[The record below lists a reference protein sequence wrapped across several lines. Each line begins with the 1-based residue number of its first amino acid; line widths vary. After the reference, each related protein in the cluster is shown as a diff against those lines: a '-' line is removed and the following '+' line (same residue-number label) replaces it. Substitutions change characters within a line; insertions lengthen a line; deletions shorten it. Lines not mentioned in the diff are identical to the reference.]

1 MPSKRPGKSFLDSDS
16 EDEAPK
22 KKSFLDD
29 DDEEEEEVKPKKKVS
44 FLDDDDEEEEEEEE
58 KPKKKKKSFLD
69 DDDEEEEEEEK
80 PKKKVSF
87 LDDDDEEEDEE
98 EGGDK
103 HGYAAAGK
111 SKKSSKSFLD
121 SDDEEG
127 DEDGEGNDIP
137 ESFLSDDSEEE
148 GDEDEDDEDEDED
161 EDDDYE
167 GGGKSWF
174 KSGGG
179 DDDDE
184 DSEES
189 RRVKSQAEKC
199 YDELDHVYEQISQHS
214 FEVNCQSVY
223 NDFEALQKV
232 FLKYDGVA
240 GVMYPPKLYLFAL
253 IEVGNFI
260 SDTEA
265 DPESKRIAG
274 SGLFGKLKN
283 KYSKATSPY
292 EAQLK
297 QYREDIESGKEE
309 GKPLYDPETCSTIPE
324 GKDESEEKEGEDSE
338 KPLTQEDIG
347 KEMSEMS
354 KEVGK
359 KEFNTLQAASRLA
372 ILADKAIAP
381 QLKLYA
387 NVMRLRLL
395 NSHFRSMVPAPSFMP
410 VAFWKQHV
418 STLDNIFELCEANSN
433 LNVIESG
440 EDSFEVII
448 QEALDTA
455 LPKEELEKREAAR
468 KKEEE
473 ENGPRKYVVAYN
485 LYLVLETLD
494 EELVKS
500 LRKLDFHKF
509 EYLSRVKD
517 ELDFVETYKSAL
529 KFYQRLNDATSE
541 SKVAAQLI
549 QHVYFR
555 IEEPGDK
562 GELTK
567 QVAGWTR
574 IVLKQ
579 GDERMK
585 MRSVLAQIYQHAIN
599 DRFFEARDLLL
610 KTHLQDV
617 ISQTDISTQILFN
630 RTMAQLGLSAFR
642 GGMLQEARACLFDI
656 YSSQNQRE
664 MIGQSLSR
672 NHENTSEEEQRL
684 VPHHMR
690 INSDLIEVA
699 VLVSM
704 MLEEIP
710 AFVANP
716 RRKEPLQA
724 RPFWRYYHLPQNTD
738 VNGPP
743 QSTREHI
750 IAAARCLQ
758 VGDWRGCFAMIE
770 DLGVWKLMH
779 ERTSRMLQDKL
790 KQLIKEESLRTTL
803 FAHSAY
809 FQSIKISDLVEMYE
823 LSEEKVR
830 SIICRMILTNELHAS
845 IDQPTGTLVP
855 VHQEPTKLQILSQQL
870 VEKTNAFVESSE
882 RVLDS
887 RTNCYGFNKT
897 DKNAQGEQVATG
909 GIWSRQPQQKKQQ
922 QAPQQQ
928 QGRRMQQMGKN
939 RQGQMQRSGN
949 RRH

>member
-1 MPSKRPGKSFLDSDS
+1 MPSKHSGKSFLDSDS
-16 EDEAPK
+16 EEDEKPK
-22 KKSFLDD
+22 KKASFLDS
-29 DDEEEEEVKPKKKVS
+29 DEEEEEEQKAPKKKVS
-44 FLDDDDEEEEEEEE
+44 FLDDDDEEEEEEQ
-58 KPKKKKKSFLD
+58 KAPKKKASFLD
-69 DDDEEEEEEEK
+69 DDDEEEE
-80 PKKKVSF
+80 
-87 LDDDDEEEDEE
+87 DDEEA
-98 EGGDK
+98 EGGNV
-103 HGYAAAGK
+103 HGYAV
-111 SKKSSKSFLD
+111 SDKKKKNLSSSFLD
-121 SDDEEG
+121 SDEDEEN
-127 DEDGEGNDIP
+127 EDIP
-137 ESFLSDDSEEE
+137 DTFLSSSEEE
-148 GDEDEDDEDEDED
+148 G
-161 EDDDYE
+161 EDDDE
-167 GGGKSWF
+167 GDDDDDDDDDGYDGGSSWF
-174 KSGGG
+174 RSGGG
-179 DDDDE
+179 DDDDD

-189 RRVKSQAEKC
+189 RRVKTQAQKC
-199 YDELDHVYEQISQHS
+199 YDELDRVYEQISQHS
-214 FEVNCQSVY
+214 FEVNCQSVF

-232 FLKYDGVA
+232 YQKYDGVQ
-240 GVMYPPKLYLFAL
+240 GVVYPPKLYLYAL
-253 IEVGNFI
+253 LEVENFI

-265 DPESKRIAG
+265 DSESKRIAG
-274 SGLFGKLKN
+274 SGLFLKLKN
-283 KYSKATSPY
+283 KFNKAYSPY

-297 QYREDIESGKEE
+297 QYREDLQSGKEE
-309 GKPLYDPETCSTIPE
+309 GKPLYDPETCSTTPE
-324 GKDESEEKEGEDSE
+324 PTESEEKEQEESGSE
-338 KPLTQEDIG
+338 KVLTQEDIG
-347 KEMSEMS
+347 KEIAEMY
-354 KEVGK
+354 KENGK
-359 KEFNTLQAASRLA
+359 KEFKILEAANRLN

-381 QLKLYA
+381 QLKLFA
-387 NVMRLRLL
+387 NVMRLKLL
-395 NSHFRSMVPAPSFMP
+395 NSHYRSMVPPPPFMP
-410 VAFWKQHV
+410 VAFWKQQV
-418 STLDNIFELCEANSN
+418 STLDTIFDLCEKNANI
-433 LNVIESG
+433 NVVESG
-440 EDSFEVII
+440 EDSYEVII

-455 LPKEELEKREAAR
+455 LPKEELEKRQAA
-468 KKEEE
+468 KKDQ
-473 ENGPRKYVVAYN
+473 GPSNYIVAYN
-485 LYLVLETLD
+485 LYLVLELLD
-494 EELVKS
+494 DELVKS
-500 LRKLDFHKF
+500 LRKLDLHKF

-517 ELDFVETYKSAL
+517 ELDFVDTYRSAL
-529 KFYQRLNDATSE
+529 KFYQRQNDSVNEA
-541 SKVAAQLI
+541 KVAAQLI

-555 IEEPGDK
+555 IEDPADN

-567 QVAGWTR
+567 DVAEWTK

-617 ISQTDISTQILFN
+617 ISHTDISTQILFN

-656 YSSQNQRE
+656 YNSQNQRE
-664 MIGQSLSR
+664 MIGQSLSK
-672 NHENTSEEEQRL
+672 NHDNTGEEEQRL

-690 INSDLIEVA
+690 INPDLIEVA

-716 RRKEPLQA
+716 RRKEPAQA
-724 RPFWRYYHLPQNTD
+724 RPFWRYYHIPQNTD

-779 ERTSRMLQDKL
+779 ERTSKMLQDKL

-809 FQSIKISDLVEMYE
+809 FQSIKISELVEMYE
-823 LSEEKVR
+823 MSEEQVR
-830 SIICRMILTNELHAS
+830 SIICHMILTNDLHAS

-855 VHQEPTKLQILSQQL
+855 LHQEPTKLQILSQQL
-870 VEKTNAFVESSE
+870 VEKTNTFVDGSE
-882 RVLDS
+882 RALDS

-897 DKNAQGEQVATG
+897 DKNAPGEQVATG

-939 RQGQMQRSGN
+939 RQAQMQRSSNGSGRDH